1 MAVASAPLQ
10 DKLSRRVFIGDL
22 LLAAG
27 ALSLTGCAHRVGG
40 RRIPRVGFMSGNEPA
55 LVAAF
60 EDEFRKLGYVNGRN
74 VHLETRLARPNTS
87 DTQAHV
93 AELTS
98 LGLDFIIVAALPQA
112 LAVRAANPALSMVI
126 ITCPGMVEN
135 GFAQSLEKPGGIY
148 TGLDELPPG
157 TTRKRLELLKTAAPA
172 ISRVALLS
180 TTPGTGGHEKQLKEA
195 ETAAAALGVAVKPFR
210 AASPSELRMALDA
223 IVREGMDG
231 LLNFQGGLSLANREL
246 IVAFAARNRLPAMY
260 QSELFVEA
268 GGLIAWAP
276 DQQEQYRI
284 GARYADRIMKGE
296 KPGDIP
302 IQYPEPYYLS
312 INRGAAAAIG
322 LRLDPAFIAAAHK
335 VL

>member
-1 MAVASAPLQ
+1 M
-10 DKLSRRVFIGDL
+10 
-22 LLAAG
+22 
-27 ALSLTGCAHRVGG
+27 H
-40 RRIPRVGFMSGNEPA
+40 RIPRVGFMSGNEPS

-60 EDEFRKLGYVNGRN
+60 EDELRELGYVNGRN

-87 DTQAHV
+87 DTRAHV

-112 LAVRAANPALSMVI
+112 LAVRAANPAMPMVI

-135 GFAQSLEKPGGIY
+135 GFADTLEKPGRIY

-157 TTRKRLELLKTAAPA
+157 TTRKRLELLKFAAPS

-180 TTPGTGGHEKQLKEA
+180 TTPGTGGHEKQLVEA
-195 ETAAAALGVAVKPFR
+195 QAAGVALGVSVTPFR
-210 AASPSELRMALDA
+210 ATSPSDLKVALDSM
-223 IVREGMDG
+223 IQEDMDG
-231 LLNFQGGLSLANREL
+231 LLNFQGGLSLANREM
-246 IVAFAARNRLPAMY
+246 IVEFAAANRLPAIY

-268 GGLIAWAP
+268 GGLMAWAP

-284 GARYADRIMKGE
+284 GARHADRIMKGE

-302 IQYPEPYYLS
+302 IQYPKPYYLT
-312 INRGAAAAIG
+312 INRSAAARIG
-322 LRLDPAFIAAAHK
+322 LSLDRAFTAAAHK